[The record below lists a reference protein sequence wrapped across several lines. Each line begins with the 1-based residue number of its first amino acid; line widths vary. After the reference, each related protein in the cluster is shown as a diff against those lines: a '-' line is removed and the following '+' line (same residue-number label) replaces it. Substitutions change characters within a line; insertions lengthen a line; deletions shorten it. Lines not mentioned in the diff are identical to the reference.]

1 MVVYLDGVMGLNF
14 LVDWLLLL
22 GVNRLS
28 GFPPAL
34 GRTAA
39 AAAVGSGYAGIC
51 LVPGFRFL
59 GNLLWRGIS
68 LGLISLTAF
77 GMNRTAA
84 RRGALF
90 VVLSMALG
98 GLALSADSR
107 AVHELLCC
115 TVVLVLL
122 CCTGFR
128 RGMLCQRLELVQL
141 THRGKTQRFHAL
153 VDTGN
158 SLTDPLSGEPV
169 TVVDRQIARELFGI
183 DPDVLSDPA
192 ACVRAYPELGLRL
205 IPCTTVGGRG
215 SLLTALRC
223 DRVQIG
229 KGWGSTLV
237 ALAPVSFGG
246 EYHGLTGGC

>member
-28 GFPPAL
+28 GFPPDP

-39 AAAVGSGYAGIC
+39 GAALGGGYAGMC

-68 LGLISLTAF
+68 LGLITMAAF
-77 GMNRTAA
+77 GMDRTAA

-90 VVLSMALG
+90 VLLSMALG
-98 GLALSADSR
+98 GLALTADSR
-107 AVHELLCC
+107 AAHELVACGIFL
-115 TVVLVLL
+115 LLL
-122 CCTGFR
+122 CATGFR
-128 RGMLCQRLELVQL
+128 RGMLKQRMERICL
-141 THRGKTQRFHAL
+141 THRGKTVALNAL

-158 SLTDPLSGEPV
+158 TLTDPLTGGSV
-169 TVVDRQIARELFGI
+169 LVVDSYIARELLG
-183 DPDVLSDPA
+183 LERRSLEDPA
-192 ACVRAYPELGLRL
+192 GCVRDHPELALRL
-205 IPCTTVGGRG
+205 IPCMTVGRRG
-215 SLLTALRC
+215 NLLAAFRC
-223 DRVQIG
+223 DEVRIG
-229 KGWGSTLV
+229 KGSGSRLV
-237 ALAPVSFGG
+237 ALSPVSFGG